1 MPIKDV
7 YSLKGKL
14 GDFSMQSKTPQV
26 EGKTADKIKA
36 MQLEQENM
44 IRK

>member
-26 EGKTADKIKA
+26 EGKTATEVLKDWKPTK
-36 MQLEQENM
+36 
-44 IRK
+44 